1 MSGVVVRDLR
11 DYGKKHWRLLAAS
24 MAAMLICYGFLV
36 FCGNIRIDTEELINN
51 PGSNLGWLVIGR
63 WGLVLFKKMLG
74 LTVHNTV
81 ASGVLFFLFFWLGA
95 NLLTFAMY
103 HFAREKERYN
113 YWIFM
118 LLYATS
124 NIWCYQIYFS
134 LQQAEVA
141 LAMLLLVIAAFLA
154 MKACFAPVLPEDGA
168 KQAGGRHG
176 KSVWRNGL
184 KIVLSAVLLFL
195 GLGAYQALATYYIA
209 ICLCLFLV
217 MLPERGGAAADVD
230 GKLPAD
236 GDEKIL
242 TNDGKML
249 LANDGKII
257 TANDGVEVQAEK
269 SRGIWRGILF
279 LMVHFG
285 VVYAAYRAYVK
296 YFMVSSDY
304 MESQMGWGRL
314 AFLDCVKNILRT
326 AKNVLIGYGPR
337 NFSFYGCGVLLLI
350 VALLV
355 LWKGRREDGEERY
368 RRGKRH
374 GGERLLLCLGIAGIL
389 AAPFLMTIYMGEMLV
404 TRSQFALPVA
414 AAFLGMYGVGVL
426 ENAQKKSGAKKS
438 GGETRDAGT
447 DDAGIYAAKQ
457 SGGRMPGRLLLV
469 GKLCVVITIVLQMGY
484 DLRLTYTDTVRFRED
499 AAVTEAL
506 LEELQ
511 SACGGKLPGQ
521 SVIFVGYRKPE
532 LGEIC
537 RRTEMY
543 GWSFYEWD
551 YSADNPTG
559 ATHRIAGFVKAYT
572 GRTLDEGA
580 TEEQRQAAVE
590 LAQTMPDFPADG
602 SVRVTDDFVVVRL
615 SQVAERTDL
624 DWW

>member
-1 MSGVVVRDLR
+1 MSSVVVRDLR
-11 DYGKKHWRLLAAS
+11 DYVKKHWRLLAAS

-63 WGLVLFKKMLG
+63 WSLVLFKKMLG

-95 NLLTFAMY
+95 NLLTFALY
-103 HFAREKERYN
+103 HFSWEKERYD

-141 LAMLLLVIAAFLA
+141 FAMLLLVIAAFLA
-154 MKACFAPVLPEDGA
+154 MKACFAPRQGA
-168 KQAGGRHG
+168 GSILRGVIRIG
-176 KSVWRNGL
+176 V
-184 KIVLSAVLLFL
+184 SAVLLFL
-195 GLGAYQALATYYIA
+195 GLGAYQALAAYYIA
-209 ICLCLFLV
+209 ICLALFLV
-217 MLPERGGAAADVD
+217 RLPEQEERRGA
-230 GKLPAD
+230 
-236 GDEKIL
+236 
-242 TNDGKML
+242 
-249 LANDGKII
+249 
-257 TANDGVEVQAEK
+257 
-269 SRGIWRGILF
+269 WRGVVLLI
-279 LMVHFG
+279 VHFC

-350 VALLV
+350 VTLFI
-355 LWKGRREDGEERY
+355 LWRSRLGDREERY
-368 RRGKRH
+368 RRGKKH
-374 GGERLLLCLGIAGIL
+374 GGERLLLCLGIVGIL
-389 AAPFLMTIYMGEMLV
+389 AVPFLMTIYMGEMLV

-414 AAFLGMYGVGVL
+414 AAFLGMYGVGLL
-426 ENAQKKSGAKKS
+426 ESVQKKSGAKKS
-438 GGETRDAGT
+438 GEEACDAGTGDDRLRDAKKCGDETGNAGT

-511 SACGGKLPGQ
+511 SACGGELPEQ
-521 SVIFVGYRKPE
+521 PVIFVGYRKPE

-551 YSADNPTG
+551 YNADNPTG

-572 GRTLDEGA
+572 GRTLDESA

-602 SVRVTDDFVVVRL
+602 SVWVTDDFVVVRL
-615 SQVAERTDL
+615 SEVAERTDL